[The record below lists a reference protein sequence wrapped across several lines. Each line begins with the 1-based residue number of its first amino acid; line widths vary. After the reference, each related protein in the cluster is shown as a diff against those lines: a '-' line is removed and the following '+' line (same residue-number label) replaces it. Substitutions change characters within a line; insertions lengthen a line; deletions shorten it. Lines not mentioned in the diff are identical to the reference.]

1 MLDPDETLP
10 RVSCQAWECLYL
22 LTKARRL
29 RDAAAT
35 LHAKQSASS
44 IDTINT
50 ASSQAPAYV
59 ASRGEGG
66 GRALPEVEVATIQRE
81 WVRRMGAAGDDEK
94 LLLVVKEAV
103 VRHVVEGLRG
113 ELVRELVGM
122 MGV

>member
-1 MLDPDETLP
+1 MLDPTKP
-10 RVSCQAWECLYL
+10 CPVSSAASCQAWECLYL

-44 IDTINT
+44 STINT

-59 ASRGEGG
+59 ASRVAEGG
-66 GRALPEVEVATIQRE
+66 LLPEVEVRGVQVQG
-81 WVRRMGAAGDDEK
+81 VRKRGGTVEK
-94 LLLVVKEAV
+94 LLLVREAV

-113 ELVRELVGM
+113 ELVRDLMELGS
-122 MGV
+122 